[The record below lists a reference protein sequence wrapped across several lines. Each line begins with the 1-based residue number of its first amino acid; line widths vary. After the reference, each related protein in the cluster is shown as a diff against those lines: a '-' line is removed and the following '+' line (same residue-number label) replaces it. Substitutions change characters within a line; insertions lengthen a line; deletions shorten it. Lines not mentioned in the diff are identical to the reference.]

1 MNRRTLLLS
10 LTLIALLGAAAAA
23 AAIHLAGRRAAASQ
37 AAGDLVECRHLADQ
51 IRRLSAR
58 PRRASDHERL
68 SSETSTLIEKAA
80 AAAGVT
86 GGRLVSIH
94 PEPAQRVAESVY
106 KEKPTR
112 IVLRGVT
119 VRQTVE
125 LMQRLAARENPLSV
139 KSVNLTAATPQE
151 DRDAWHADIVVTYLI
166 YDPPHTEKSRGVL
179 P

>member
-10 LTLIALLGAAAAA
+10 LVLIGCLGAAAVAA
-23 AAIHLAGRRAAASQ
+23 VVYMGRSRSAARQ
-37 AAGDLVECRHLADQ
+37 AADDLAECRRLADQ

-119 VRQTVE
+119 VRQAVE
-125 LMQRLAARENPLSV
+125 LMQRLTAGEDALGI
-139 KSVNLTAATPQE
+139 KSLNLTAVTPQD
-151 DRDAWHADIVVTYLI
+151 DRDLWNADIVVTYLI
-166 YDPPHTEKSRGVL
+166 YDPPHTDTH
-179 P
+179 

>member
-10 LTLIALLGAAAAA
+10 LVLIGCLCAAAVAA
-23 AAIHLAGRRAAASQ
+23 AVHMGRSCSAARQ
-37 AAGDLVECRHLADQ
+37 AADDLAECRRLADQ

-166 YDPPHTEKSRGVL
+166 YDPPHTDSH
-179 P
+179 